1 MKKILLTDYI
11 DYDFKLIGI
20 CSQEDDFKLCFAL
33 NKALELDFERVHD
46 IELIHGKQKNQLNFS
61 CFFFHDSEYECD
73 YFLMSNRTASGYLL
87 PEHKTIDYLLRI
99 AGESD
104 HIDASSI
111 LQKIKSMPQV
121 LTAIAILPEETK
133 SIENILV

>member
-1 MKKILLTDYI
+1 
-11 DYDFKLIGI
+11 
-20 CSQEDDFKLCFAL
+20 
-33 NKALELDFERVHD
+33 
-46 IELIHGKQKNQLNFS
+46 
-61 CFFFHDSEYECD
+61 
-73 YFLMSNRTASGYLL
+73 MSNRTASGYLL